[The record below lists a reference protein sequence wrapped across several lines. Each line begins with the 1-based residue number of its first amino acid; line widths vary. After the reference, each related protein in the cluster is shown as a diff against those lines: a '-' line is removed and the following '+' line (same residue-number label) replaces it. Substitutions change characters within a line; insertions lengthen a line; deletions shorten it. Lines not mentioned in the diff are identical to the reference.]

1 LINKHTMRTYILIAL
16 LLTAAAC
23 KAQEIS
29 QTNLQKHVTFLASD
43 KLQGRGTGTKAEL
56 KAAQYL
62 AKMFKKYSLEPK
74 GDKGYFHEFTFKRSA
89 DPHSAPKP
97 NAPEERSRNVV
108 AYLNNNAAHTIVIG
122 AHYDH
127 LGLGTDH
134 NSLDAN
140 PQGKIHNGADDN
152 ASGTAGV
159 LELAR
164 YYAQNGVQEN
174 YNFLFICFSGEE
186 LGLLGSKRYTENPTI
201 DLSKVNFMINMDMIG
216 RLNEEKR
223 LVVGGVGTAPN
234 FVPLL
239 QQLSG
244 SDLQIKQDSAGI
256 GPSDHTS
263 FYLKNIPVLFFFT
276 GQHGD
281 YHRPSDDVE
290 KVNFT
295 GQKAILELA
304 VKIIGALDKEPKLVF
319 QETKS
324 KQENTPRFKV
334 TMGIMPDYT
343 YDGGG
348 VHVDGVTEGR
358 PAAQAGVQ
366 RGDVIV
372 RLGDTEI
379 ISIQDYMK
387 CLGSFQKGDT
397 TTLKVRRGQ
406 EEKELKVTF

>member
-1 LINKHTMRTYILIAL
+1 MPACVLAL
-16 LLTAAAC
+16 FFFATGLQ
-23 KAQEIS
+23 AQHIS
-29 QTNLQKHVTFLASD
+29 QTNLQKHVSFLAAD

-62 AKMFKKYSLEPK
+62 AKEFKRNGLEPK
-74 GDKGYFHEFTFKRSA
+74 GTKGYFHEFTFKRSA
-89 DPHSAPKP
+89 DPHGTVAP
-97 NAPEERSRNVV
+97 NAAAEKSRNVV
-108 AYLNNNAAHTIVIG
+108 AFLNNNAANTIVIG

-127 LGLGTDH
+127 LGMGMDH

-140 PQGKIHNGADDN
+140 PKGKIHNGADDN
-152 ASGTAGV
+152 ASGTSGV

-164 YYAQNGVQEN
+164 YYAQNGVTEGH
-174 YNFLFICFSGEE
+174 NFLFICFSGEE

-223 LVVGGVGTAPN
+223 LVVGGVGTAPD

-239 QQLSG
+239 NSLS
-244 SDLQIKQDSAGI
+244 SASLQIKQDSAGI

-276 GQHGD
+276 GQHSD
-281 YHRPSDDVE
+281 YHKPSDDVE
-290 KVNFT
+290 KVNFS
-295 GQKAILELA
+295 GQTAILELA
-304 VKIIGALDKEPKLVF
+304 VKIIDALDKQPKLAF
-319 QETKS
+319 QETKA

-358 PAAQAGVQ
+358 PAALAGVQ
-366 RGDVIV
+366 RGDVIIS
-372 RLGDTEI
+372 LGEVDI

-387 CLGSFQKGDT
+387 CLGTHQKGDT
-397 TTLKVRRGQ
+397 TILKVRRGG
-406 EEKELKVTF
+406 EVMALKVTF

>member
-1 LINKHTMRTYILIAL
+1 MHDRLFKPIFYHAAQYLEKRRICRRIKPQTLFLIKKHTMRTYILIAL
-16 LLTAAAC
+16 LLTAAAA

-62 AKMFKKYSLEPK
+62 AKTFKKYGLEPK

-164 YYAQNGVQEN
+164 YYAQNSVQEN

-201 DLSKVNFMINMDMIG
+201 DLSTVNFMINMDMIG

-239 QQLSG
+239 ILKIYRCCS
-244 SDLQIKQDSAGI
+244 SSPASTVITTAPATTWKKSISPDKKPFWNWPSKSSARSTKNLNWFSRKQN
-256 GPSDHTS
+256 PNRKT
-263 FYLKNIPVLFFFT
+263 
-276 GQHGD
+276 
-281 YHRPSDDVE
+281 
-290 KVNFT
+290 
-295 GQKAILELA
+295 
-304 VKIIGALDKEPKLVF
+304 
-319 QETKS
+319 
-324 KQENTPRFKV
+324 
-334 TMGIMPDYT
+334 
-343 YDGGG
+343 
-348 VHVDGVTEGR
+348 R
-358 PAAQAGVQ
+358 PAS
-366 RGDVIV
+366 R
-372 RLGDTEI
+372 
-379 ISIQDYMK
+379 
-387 CLGSFQKGDT
+387 
-397 TTLKVRRGQ
+397 
-406 EEKELKVTF
+406 